1 MKTNQQGF
9 TLIELLVVI
18 AIIGILAAVA
28 VPQYQKY
35 VDRAEATAAFAK
47 VRAFQT
53 AVDAAIFSNDALRA
67 TPSQSGLIDA
77 LGGVEALGGPVNQGG
92 VGITRSGSTYT
103 LTARANPSS
112 GSKTIAL
119 ERSADGVW
127 SCKNT
132 TGVDLAGCTSTTP

>member
-35 VDRAEATAAFAK
+35 VERAQVTSDYAA

-53 AVDAAIFSNDALRA
+53 AVDAEVFSTPAITTANLATALGTTVVTTGATANQITLGGGPAATAAVTLVKGDITLSRA
-67 TPSQSGLIDA
+67 T
-77 LGGVEALGGPVNQGG
+77 
-92 VGITRSGSTYT
+92 
-103 LTARANPSS
+103 
-112 GSKTIAL
+112 
-119 ERSADGVW
+119 DGTWTCTNAKHAETPIV
-127 SCKNT
+127 
-132 TGVDLAGCTSTTP
+132 GCTAGGGG